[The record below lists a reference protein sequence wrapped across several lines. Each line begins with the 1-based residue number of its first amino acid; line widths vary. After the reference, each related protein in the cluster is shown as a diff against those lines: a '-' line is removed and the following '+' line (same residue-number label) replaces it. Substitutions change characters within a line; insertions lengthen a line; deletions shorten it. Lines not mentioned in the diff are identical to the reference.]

1 MQGIN
6 DIPSTDSMLN
16 NTGSPDNMAVIV
28 AIVTVLVL
36 VAIIVVTLLVIVI
49 MCCKRRHESDR
60 VHKLQSMVLETKE
73 DEKEAESHMDYQYE
87 IVDKNGVKTAASG
100 ATTVGA
106 LCSNPDK
113 AITDDGYS
121 HLRDSQKKKVPLRK
135 WQQ

>member
-1 MQGIN
+1 MQGI
-6 DIPSTDSMLN
+6 DDTPSTDSMLN
-16 NTGSPDNMAVIV
+16 NTGSPDNTTVIV

-36 VAIIVVTLLVIVI
+36 VAIIVVVVIAFLVVVI
-49 MCCKRRHESDR
+49 MCRKRRHESDR

-73 DEKEAESHMDYQYE
+73 AESHMDYQYE
-87 IVDKNGVKTAASG
+87 IIDKNGVKAAASG